1 MQQQTLRSPCHIHG
15 VGLHSGQKVSIS
27 LLPAPMDSGIVFRV
41 NEGER
46 QVDIPAR
53 PENVVR
59 TRLNTTVGK
68 HGLEIGTVE
77 HLLAALIGLSIDN
90 VVVLTHGVE
99 IPAMDGSAL
108 PFVSRIM
115 EVGRQVQAAPKRY
128 LRVTAPIG
136 VEEDGKF
143 AGLYPAVTPL
153 YSFTIDFPHPVVRS
167 QSLKLRLT
175 PQTFVS
181 QLAKARTFGFE
192 EDLQRLNDQGLALG
206 VSLANVVGLGKDGT
220 VLNEGGLR
228 FADEFVRHKILDAV
242 GDLALLGYPILAEYR
257 GIKSGHALNLKL
269 MEALAEHPD
278 HWEIISDSEQP
289 EAIAV

>member
-1 MQQQTLRSPCHIHG
+1 
-15 VGLHSGQKVSIS
+15 
-27 LLPAPMDSGIVFRV
+27 MDSGIVFRV